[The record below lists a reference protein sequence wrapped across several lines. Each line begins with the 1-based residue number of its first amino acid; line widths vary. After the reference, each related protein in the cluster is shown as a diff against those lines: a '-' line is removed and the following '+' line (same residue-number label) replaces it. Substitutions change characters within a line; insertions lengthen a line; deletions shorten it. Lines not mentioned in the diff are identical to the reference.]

1 MDFNQKYNR
10 IKNLVSDDFE
20 IIENDIKSLFPDAN
34 PLQKDLLEFLTNNA
48 KRLRPLIG
56 LLFIRSLFG
65 KVNQKQID
73 ALLAVE
79 LIHNATL
86 IHDDIIDSAKT
97 RRKHQTLNV
106 KFDNDLAVIA
116 GDYLLSIA
124 MEKIISTNSSNVI
137 KICTQALKS
146 VCIGEINQYFNKFK
160 ITSIEDYIE
169 KSKQKTALLFKI
181 GIKSGLLLSTET
193 INKDIFDMAENFSEN
208 FGIAFQ
214 IRDDLINVTDK
225 TSKSLDIESGIYNA
239 PIIFASEE
247 NKDIIK
253 SDNLISA
260 LKKTKGIEKTKN
272 LMDNYF
278 NNSISAIESLS
289 TNVYKNALIELV
301 ETFRFCSQ
309 KSEK

>member
-1 MDFNQKYNR
+1 MDFNKKYNR
-10 IKNLVSDDFE
+10 IKSLVSEDFE
-20 IIENDIKSLFPDAN
+20 ILENDIKSLFLENN

-48 KRLRPLIG
+48 KRLRPLVG
-56 LLFIRSLFG
+56 LLFLRSIFG

-86 IHDDIIDSAKT
+86 IHDDIIDNAKT
-97 RRKHQTLNV
+97 RRKHETLNI
-106 KFDNDLAVIA
+106 KFDNNLAVIA

-124 MEKIISTNSSNVI
+124 MEKIINTNSADVI

-146 VCIGEINQYFNKFK
+146 VCVGEINQYFNKFK

-181 GIKSGLLLSTET
+181 GIKSGLLLADDT
-193 INKDIFDMAENFSEN
+193 INVDIFDIATKFSEN

-214 IRDDLINVTDK
+214 IRDDLINITEN
-225 TSKSLDIESGIYNA
+225 TSKSLDLESGIYNA
-239 PIIFASEE
+239 PIIFAYEE
-247 NKDIIK
+247 NKDIMK

-278 NNSISAIESLS
+278 DSSISTIESLS
-289 TNVYKNALIELV
+289 NNVYKSALIELV
-301 ETFRFCSQ
+301 ETFRCCS
-309 KSEK
+309 